1 MKISVITAVRN
12 GADTLPAMLASLSC
26 QSHAD
31 LEHVVQDGASTDATL
46 AVLAQRGLADMRLVS
61 QADGGIYAA
70 INAGIRRARGDVI
83 GLLHAD
89 DMLAGPDVLAWV
101 AQALADPALDGV
113 YGDLQYVARHNP
125 ARVIR
130 HWVAGP
136 YQRAALAHGWMPPH
150 PTLYL
155 RRAVFDRL
163 GLYDTS
169 YRIAGDYEAM
179 LRYLGAGGVRLG
191 YIPRIMVRMTM
202 GGASNRNFAQI
213 LRKTREDYRAIQ
225 QHNMGG
231 YVTLLRKN
239 ASKLRQ
245 FRHNSESM

>member
-70 INAGIRRARGDVI
+70 INAGIARARGDVI

-130 HWVAGP
+130 HWTAGP
-136 YQRAALAHGWMPPH
+136 YHPAALAHGWMPPH

-155 RRAVFDRL
+155 RRAVFERL

-169 YRIAGDYEAM
+169 YRIAGDYEAI
-179 LRYLGAGGVRLG
+179 LRYCTRGNLRLG
-191 YIPRIMVRMTM
+191 YIARVMVQMRS
-202 GGASNRNFAQI
+202 GGLSNRDIGHI
-213 LRKTREDYRAIQ
+213 LRKSREDYRAIR
-225 QHNMGG
+225 HHKIGG
-231 YVTLLRKN
+231 AGTLLRKN
-239 ASKLRQ
+239 ITKISQ
-245 FRHNSESM
+245 FR